1 MGDTTKIKK
10 QIKDIV
16 RMLSVEY
23 DTILKEESVIKGKPD
38 GLKYNGASEEKQ
50 ICLFVC
56 ANELRAGK
64 VDAGQLDSIL
74 RRCYLLSLSNYSKKL
89 LVFTNNEF
97 YEKFMEKYSAY
108 LVGIETICKQPSE

>member
-1 MGDTTKIKK
+1 MGDTTGIKK
-10 QIKDIV
+10 QIKEIV
-16 RMLSVEY
+16 RILSVEY
-23 DTILKEESVIKGKPD
+23 GTILKEESVIKSKSD

-74 RRCYLLSLSNYSKKL
+74 RRCYLLSLSKYSNKL
-89 LVFTNNEF
+89 LVFTNKDF
-97 YEKFMEKYSAY
+97 YEKFMEKYSDY
-108 LVGIETICKQPSE
+108 LVGIDTIYKEALV